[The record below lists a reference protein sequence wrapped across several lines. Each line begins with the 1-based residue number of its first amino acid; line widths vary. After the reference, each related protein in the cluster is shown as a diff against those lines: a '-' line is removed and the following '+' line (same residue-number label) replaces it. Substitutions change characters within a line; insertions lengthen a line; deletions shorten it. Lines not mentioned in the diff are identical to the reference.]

1 MEIMQEVIEA
11 LVQGNVGDP
20 SFFLGMHQEKEK
32 TVVRVFR
39 PWAERVT
46 VRLTTPEKASF
57 LAERIHPAGLFLAT
71 LPKTEDPLYL
81 LEITEEGQTFLAFD
95 PYAFPPLLTDFDLHL
110 FNEGTHCRAYEKLGA
125 HVLEVLGVR
134 GVHFAVWAPNA
145 LRVSVVGDFNHW
157 DGRVHVLRLR
167 GNSGVWELFI
177 PGLGEGEKYK
187 FEIKTK
193 EGHLLLKADPYAF
206 FSEVRPRTTSV
217 VFDLSSP
224 SWSDEEW
231 MEERRHRNLLTSPM
245 NIYEVHLGSWKRK
258 PDGSFLSYRELAEE
272 LIPYAKDMGYTHL
285 ELLPVAE
292 HPFDGSWGYHVTGY
306 FAPTSRF
313 GTPRDFAAFVN
324 ECHRA
329 KLGVIL
335 DWVIAHFP
343 KDAHALGRFDG
354 TALYEHF
361 DPRRGEHP
369 HWGSYIFNYGR
380 CEVRSFLLS
389 NAFFWFEKYRID
401 ALRVD
406 AVASMLYLDYGRK
419 EGEWIPNR
427 FGGKENLE
435 AVEFLRFLHERVYTA
450 FPGIATIAEES
461 TAWPGVTLPPY
472 AGGLGFLLKWN
483 MGWMND
489 TLLYMS
495 KDPVHRKYHHT
506 NLTFPIWYAFSENF
520 ILPLSHDEVVHGKKS
535 LLEKMPG
542 DDWQKFANLRLLFG
556 LLFGYPGKKLL
567 FMGGEFGQRR
577 EWNHDAALDWFL
589 LEYEPHRGLRRFV
602 RDLNHLY
609 LREKALWESDHE
621 HAGFEWIDCNDAENS
636 VITFLR
642 KGKDPDEFLLFVLNF
657 TPVPR
662 FHYRV
667 GVPRPGFYK
676 EILNSDSTLYGGS
689 NLGNLGGAFA
699 EAVPYHGRPY
709 SLSLLLPPL
718 ACCVFKWRSV

>member
-1 MEIMQEVIEA
+1 MGVIEA
-11 LVQGNVGDP
+11 LVRGDISDP
-20 SFFLGMHQEKEK
+20 SFFLGMHRERG
-32 TVVRVFR
+32 TLVVRVFW
-39 PWAERVT
+39 P
-46 VRLTTPEKASF
+46 F
-57 LAERIHPAGLFLAT
+57 AERITVVSQDGTARVEARRVHEEGVFVAEIDAEAPFS
-71 LPKTEDPLYL
+71 YL
-81 LEITEEGQTFLAFD
+81 LEIVEDGHVFTTQD

-110 FNEGTHCRAYEKLGA
+110 FNEGTHVRAYEKLGA
-125 HVLEVLGVR
+125 HVLEVQGVR

-145 LRVSVVGDFNHW
+145 LRVSVVGDFNRW
-157 DGRVHVLRLR
+157 DGRVHVLRPR
-167 GNSGVWELFI
+167 GSSGVFELFV
-177 PGLGEGEKYK
+177 PGIGEGEKYK
-187 FEIKTK
+187 FEVKTK

-206 FSEVRPRTTSV
+206 FSEVRPKTASV
-217 VFDLSSP
+217 VFDLSGFP
-224 SWSDEEW
+224 WQDGEW
-231 MEERRHRNLLTSPM
+231 MERRKHVDWLSSPV

-258 PDGSFLSYRELAEE
+258 PDGSFLSYQELAEE
-272 LIPYAKDMGYTHL
+272 LSAYVTDMGYTHV

-313 GTPRDFAAFVN
+313 GTPKDFMAFVDIL
-324 ECHRA
+324 HRHGI
-329 KLGVIL
+329 GVIL

-343 KDAHALGRFDG
+343 KDAHGLGRFDG
-354 TALYEHF
+354 TALYEHL
-361 DPRRGEHP
+361 DPRKGEHP

-389 NAFFWFEKYRID
+389 NAFFWFEQYHID

-419 EGEWIPNR
+419 EGEWVPNR

-435 AVEFLRFLHERVYTA
+435 AIDFLRFLHERVYTA

-472 AGGLGFLLKWN
+472 LGGLGFLFKWN

-489 TLLYMS
+489 ILFYMS
-495 KDPVHRKYHHT
+495 KDPIYRKYHHG

-520 ILPLSHDEVVHGKKS
+520 ILPLSHDEVVHGKRS

-556 LLFGYPGKKLL
+556 LMFGYPGKKLL

-577 EWNHDAALDWFL
+577 EWNHDTSLDWFL
-589 LEYEPHRGLRRFV
+589 LEYEPHRKLHRYV

-609 LREKALWESDHE
+609 LRERALWELDSRHE
-621 HAGFEWIDCNDAENS
+621 GFEWIDCNDAENS
-636 VITFLR
+636 VIAFMRKSRDPEDFLV
-642 KGKDPDEFLLFVLNF
+642 FVLNF

-662 FHYRV
+662 FGYRV
-667 GVPRPGFYK
+667 GVPREGFYE
-676 EILNSDSTLYGGS
+676 EILNSDSELYFGS
-689 NLGNLGGAFA
+689 NLGNLGGVRT
-699 EAVPYHGRPY
+699 EAIPSHGRPF
-709 SLSLLLPPL
+709 SLALTLPPL
-718 ACCVFKWRSV
+718 SCCIFKWRGV

>member
-1 MEIMQEVIEA
+1 MVREICEA
-11 LVQGNVGDP
+11 LVRGDLSDP
-20 SFFLGMHQEKEK
+20 SFFLGMHRESE
-32 TVVRVFR
+32 TVVVRVFR
-39 PWAERVT
+39 PFAESVT
-46 VRLTTPEKASF
+46 VLSRDGRKRYPT
-57 LAERIHPAGLFLAT
+57 ERIHPGGVFVAR
-71 LPKTEDPLYL
+71 TEERETFPYL
-81 LEITEEGQTFLAFD
+81 LEIVEDDQTFVIPD

-110 FNEGTHCRAYEKLGA
+110 FNEGTHARVYEKLGA
-125 HVLEVLGVR
+125 HVVVLEGFP

-145 LRVSVVGDFNHW
+145 FRVSVVGDFNRW
-157 DGRVHVLRLR
+157 DGRVHLLRPR
-167 GNSGVWELFI
+167 GSSGVWEIFV
-177 PGLGEGEKYK
+177 PGIGEGEKYK

-206 FSEVRPRTTSV
+206 FSEVRPKTASI
-217 VFDLSSP
+217 VFDLSGFP
-224 SWSDEEW
+224 WQDAEW
-231 MEERRHRNLLTSPM
+231 MERRKTVDLLSSPM

-258 PDGSFLSYRELAEE
+258 PDGSFLSYREVAEE
-272 LIPYAKDMGYTHL
+272 LIPYVKDMGYTHI
-285 ELLPVAE
+285 ELLPLAE

-313 GTPRDFAAFVN
+313 GTPKDFMAFVDL
-324 ECHRA
+324 CHREGV
-329 KLGVIL
+329 GVIL

-343 KDAHALGRFDG
+343 KDAHGLGRFDG
-354 TALYEHF
+354 TGLYEHL
-361 DPRRGEHP
+361 DPKKGEHP

-389 NAFFWFEKYRID
+389 NAFFWFEKFHID

-435 AVEFLRFLHERVYTA
+435 AIDFLRFLHERVYTA

-472 AGGLGFLLKWN
+472 AGGLGFLFKWN

-489 TLLYMS
+489 ILLYMS
-495 KDPVHRKYHHT
+495 KDPIYRKYHHT

-520 ILPLSHDEVVHGKKS
+520 ILPLSHDEVVHGKRS

-556 LLFGYPGKKLL
+556 LMFGYPGKKLL
-567 FMGGEFGQRR
+567 FMGGEFGQRQ
-577 EWNHDAALDWFL
+577 EWNHDRALDWFL
-589 LEYEPHRGLRRFV
+589 LDDEPHRKLHRYV

-609 LREKALWESDHE
+609 LRERALWECDAKPE
-621 HAGFEWIDCNDAENS
+621 GFEWIDCHDAENS
-636 VITFLR
+636 VIAFLR
-642 KGKDPDEFLLFVLNF
+642 KSKDPNDFLVFVLNF

-662 FHYRV
+662 FAYRV
-667 GVPRPGFYK
+667 GIPRPGFYE
-676 EILNSDSTLYGGS
+676 EILNSDSAFYYGS
-689 NLGNLGGAFA
+689 NLGNLGGVWA
-699 EAVPYHGRPY
+699 EEVPAHGRPY
-709 SLSLLLPPL
+709 SLSLTLPPL
-718 ACCVFKWRSV
+718 SCCIFKWRGV

>member
-1 MEIMQEVIEA
+1 
-11 LVQGNVGDP
+11 
-20 SFFLGMHQEKEK
+20 MHKEGHAF
-32 TVVRVFR
+32 VVRVFR
-39 PWAERVT
+39 PFAERVR
-46 VRLTTPEKASF
+46 VLSRNGERCFEAEKVHPEGFFVARVGEEAF
-57 LAERIHPAGLFLAT
+57 P
-71 LPKTEDPLYL
+71 YL
-81 LEITEEGQTFLAFD
+81 LEVTENGVVSITPD
-95 PYAFPPLLTDFDLHL
+95 PYSFPPLLTDFDLHL
-110 FNEGTHCRAYEKLGA
+110 FNEGTHARAYEKLGA
-125 HVLEVLGVR
+125 HVLEVQGFS

-145 LRVSVVGDFNHW
+145 LRVSVVGDFNRL
-157 DGRVHVLRLR
+157 DGRVHVLRPR
-167 GNSGVWELFI
+167 GSSGVFELFV
-177 PGLGEGEKYK
+177 PGIGEGEKYK

-206 FSEVRPRTTSV
+206 YSEVRPKTASV
-217 VFDLSSP
+217 VFDLSHFP
-224 SWSDEEW
+224 WQDAAW
-231 MEERRHRNLLTSPM
+231 MEHRQRTDLLSSPV
-245 NIYEVHLGSWKRK
+245 NIYEVHLGSWKRR
-258 PDGSFLSYRELAEE
+258 PDGSFLTYRELAEE
-272 LIPYAKDMGYTHL
+272 LVAYVRDMGYTHV

-313 GTPRDFAAFVN
+313 GTPRDFMAFVDL
-324 ECHRA
+324 CHRHGI
-329 KLGVIL
+329 GVIL

-343 KDAHALGRFDG
+343 KDAHGLGRFDG
-354 TALYEHF
+354 TALYEHL
-361 DPRRGEHP
+361 DPRKGEHP

-389 NAFFWFEKYRID
+389 NAFFWFEKFHID

-435 AVEFLRFLHERVYTA
+435 AIDFLRFLHERVYTA

-472 AGGLGFLLKWN
+472 LGGLGFLFKWN

-489 TLLYMS
+489 VLLYMS
-495 KDPVHRKYHHT
+495 KDPIYRKYHHT

-520 ILPLSHDEVVHGKKS
+520 ILPLSHDEVVHGKRS

-556 LLFGYPGKKLL
+556 LMFGYPGKKLL

-577 EWNHDAALDWFL
+577 EWNHDTELDWFL
-589 LEYEPHRGLRRFV
+589 LDFEPHRKLHRYV

-609 LREKALWESDHE
+609 LRERALWELDCRHE
-621 HAGFEWIDCNDAENS
+621 GFEWIDCNDAENS
-636 VITFLR
+636 VIAFLR
-642 KGKDPDEFLLFVLNF
+642 KSKDPDDFLVFVLNF

-662 FHYRV
+662 FGYRV
-667 GVPRPGFYK
+667 GVPREGFY
-676 EILNSDSTLYGGS
+676 EELLNSDSEFYGGS
-689 NLGNLGGAFA
+689 NLGNLGGVRT
-699 EAVPYHGRPY
+699 ENVPSHGRPF
-709 SLSLLLPPL
+709 SLSLVLPPL
-718 ACCVFKWRSV
+718 SCSIFKWRGV

>member
-1 MEIMQEVIEA
+1 MREVTEA
-11 LVQGNVGDP
+11 LVRGDVSDP
-20 SFFLGMHQEKEK
+20 SFFLGMHREGGK

-46 VRLTTPEKASF
+46 IRLTTPENASF
-57 LAERIHPAGLFLAT
+57 LAERVHPAGLFVAT

-81 LEITEEGQTFLAFD
+81 LEITEEGQTFLTFD
-95 PYAFPPLLTDFDLHL
+95 PYAFPPLLTDLDLHL

-145 LRVSVVGDFNHW
+145 LRVSVVGDFNRW
-157 DGRVHVLRLR
+157 DGRVHVLRLQ

-206 FSEVRPRTTSV
+206 FSEVRPKTASV
-217 VFDLSSP
+217 VFDLSSLP
-224 SWSDEEW
+224 WSDEEW
-231 MEERRHRNLLTSPM
+231 MEKRRHKNLLALPM

-258 PDGSFLSYRELAEE
+258 EDGSFLSYRELTEE

-313 GTPRDFAAFVN
+313 GTPGDFAVFVN

-329 KLGVIL
+329 NLGVIL

-380 CEVRSFLLS
+380 CEVKSFLLS
-389 NAFFWFEKYRID
+389 NAFFWFEKYHID

-435 AVEFLRFLHERVYTA
+435 AIEFLRLLHERVYTA

-472 AGGLGFLLKWN
+472 AGGLGFLFKWN

-495 KDPVHRKYHHT
+495 KDPIHRKYHHT

-520 ILPLSHDEVVHGKKS
+520 ILPLSHDEVVHGKRS
-535 LLEKMPG
+535 ILEKMPG
-542 DDWQKFANLRLLFG
+542 DDWQKFANLRLLLG
-556 LLFGYPGKKLL
+556 LMFGYPGKKLL

-577 EWNHDAALDWFL
+577 EWNHDEALDWFL
-589 LEYEPHRGLRRFV
+589 LQHKSHREFHRFV
-602 RDLNHLY
+602 RDFNHLY
-609 LREKALWESDHE
+609 LRERALWECDYE
-621 HAGFEWIDCNDAENS
+621 QQGFEWIDCNDAENS
-636 VITFLR
+636 IITFLR
-642 KGKDPDEFLLFVLNF
+642 KSKDPDDFLLFVLNF

-662 FHYRV
+662 LSYRV
-667 GVPRPGFYK
+667 GVPRPGFYE
-676 EILNSDSTLYGGS
+676 EILNSDSELYGGS
-689 NLGNLGGAFA
+689 NLGNLGGVFA
-699 EAVPYHGRPY
+699 EPTPFHGRPY
-709 SLSLLLPPL
+709 SLSLALPPL
-718 ACCVFKWRSV
+718 ACCIFKWRGI